1 MDIFADVFN
10 QFLYHGEQ
18 VIRPGDLTEMDT
30 TEIAVPYGIDNIS
43 VPEQRYRDVAKFLT
57 AMTDGKAA
65 YCILAVENEDKINYA
80 MPVKDGLYDFMQLAK
95 QVSEIA
101 RSHKKSENKVRK
113 PSSDEYLSGF
123 WKDDR
128 LYPVITV
135 VIYYGADQ
143 WDGPLSLKE
152 MYVDCDE
159 RLLKYAAD
167 YHVNLIAPGQLTDEE
182 IDEFQTNFRE
192 VMKYMKYS
200 KDKEKLREVIGNDGR
215 FKNLER
221 QAADVISAV
230 SGTTGIRYSGKEEKV
245 NMCLAVEEM
254 VIEGVIQADQ
264 KRGIPI
270 ENTKQYIM
278 EEYDKSEEEAEKLIR
293 ECVQ

>member
-1 MDIFADVFN
+1 
-10 QFLYHGEQ
+10 
-18 VIRPGDLTEMDT
+18 
-30 TEIAVPYGIDNIS
+30 
-43 VPEQRYRDVAKFLT
+43 
-57 AMTDGKAA
+57 MTNA
-65 YCILAVENEDKINYA
+65 
-80 MPVKDGLYDFMQLAK
+80 PVKDGLYDFMQLAK
-95 QVSEIA
+95 QVTEIA